1 MLVDKNAVL
10 QVIGS
15 LLKHPQYL
23 SETEKYSLTT
33 DDFTSS
39 FEKVIFAAIYNLY
52 LNGAEKITRVDIDNY
67 LKDYPS
73 SYETFTRE
81 KGLDYLNDAEI
92 LAQEDNFPYYYKRI
106 KKFSCLRQL
115 KKMGYDVSKIYND
128 NPLNIEAQKANEKFD
143 SLEVSDIFTLL
154 KKNLMQVESSF
165 NSSESNET
173 RTAISGLESLIENLQ
188 NEPEIGP
195 KLQGDIF
202 NTIVKGAR
210 KGKYYIRSMGTGV
223 GKAIPNYTIVP
234 TPNGYRRVDE
244 IKVGDYLFDRLGN
257 PTKVLGV
264 YPQKEKKKIF
274 KVYFKSG
281 RIAECCDEHLWS
293 YYKNK
298 SYNNK
303 LHISSLR
310 ELIDSGN
317 LQDEKGVYKYSIP
330 ICKPINY
337 LKKNFNIPPYVLGLI
352 LGDGSFRYTKNQK
365 GFFFSSSDIEL
376 VESICSLMGYNRY
389 KRNSDKNYSWTFESA
404 FDNHRKVWVEDILK
418 DYPELWNVKS
428 EDKFIPDDYMFGDV
442 EQRFDLLA
450 GLLDTDGSIDDKGR
464 IKFSNV
470 SEKIINQVVELCDSL
485 GITTSVAIDNRSH
498 KYTTGKCFNIHI
510 SCDKETKN
518 KLFKLTR
525 KREKAINYFN
535 NNKRVER
542 RDRDSII
549 KIEETNNYA
558 DMTCFYVNNE
568 EHLFLTNRC
577 IVTHNTRSLVGDAC
591 NMAYPVRYNSSLGY
605 WIKEGNSEKV
615 LFVATEQNFDEIQ
628 TLILSYLTDI
638 NEDKIITGNCSD
650 EEKDRI
656 KKAIYIMNE
665 YKDNFLITRMPNPD
679 ITQIKAII
687 RQNYLVHDIQNVF
700 YDYIFSSP
708 SLLSEFRD
716 LKIREDICLMLLSTA
731 LKDLAVE
738 LNIFVMTATQLNAE
752 AEEKKGIK
760 NQSCIRGSRAVID
773 KADVACITA
782 RCTQD
787 ELNILDRLIMSIGK
801 APNQV
806 TDIYKVRRGRW
817 TEVRVWSYMDLGTCR
832 KTDIFIT
839 DGNLNNVPDFEI
851 QFTNVEFEQDFSKIK
866 EVLNIV
872 NDENFSI
879 AAVGKESEK
888 KKEWID
894 LI

>member
-39 FEKVIFAAIYNLY
+39 FEKIIFAAIYNLY

-143 SLEVSDIFTLL
+143 NLEVSDIFTLL

-173 RTAISGLESLIENLQ
+173 RAAINGLENLIENLQ

-244 IKVGDYLFDRLGN
+244 IKVGDYLFDRSGN
-257 PTKVLGV
+257 LTKVLGV

-281 RIAECCDEHLWS
+281 RVAECCDEHLWS
-293 YYKNK
+293 YYTESNKEKLITKSLREIYEESKINNFKYNDFYLYQIPIIKKAKLPERVFGISPYIAGYTNGDKNLREEYLFGSIAQRVELLKGLLAAKGYSYGK
-298 SYNNK
+298 SKTIDYYTVNEELKDNFIG
-303 LHISSLR
+303 LISSLGY
-310 ELIDSGN
+310 LPN
-317 LQDEKGVYKYSIP
+317 LYIEHKEDEQITY
-330 ICKPINY
+330 
-337 LKKNFNIPPYVLGLI
+337 
-352 LGDGSFRYTKNQK
+352 
-365 GFFFSSSDIEL
+365 
-376 VESICSLMGYNRY
+376 
-389 KRNSDKNYSWTFESA
+389 
-404 FDNHRKVWVEDILK
+404 H
-418 DYPELWNVKS
+418 
-428 EDKFIPDDYMFGDV
+428 
-442 EQRFDLLA
+442 
-450 GLLDTDGSIDDKGR
+450 
-464 IKFSNV
+464 IKFSINN
-470 SEKIINQVVELCDSL
+470 SEYKEGVLTDPIIN
-485 GITTSVAIDNRSH
+485 
-498 KYTTGKCFNIHI
+498 
-510 SCDKETKN
+510 
-518 KLFKLTR
+518 
-525 KREKAINYFN
+525 
-535 NNKRVER
+535 
-542 RDRDSII
+542 
-549 KIEETNNYA
+549 IEETNNYT
-558 DMTCFYVNNE
+558 DMTCFYVDND
-568 EHLFLTNRC
+568 EHLFAAGKTWW
-577 IVTHNTRSLVGDAC
+577 ITHNTRSLVGDAC
-591 NMAYPVRYNSSLGY
+591 NMAYPIRFNSSLGY
-605 WIKEGNSEKV
+605 WIKEGNSEKI

-628 TLILSYLTDI
+628 TLILAYLTDI
-638 NEDKIITGNCSD
+638 NEDKIITGNYSE

-656 KKAIYIMNE
+656 RKAIYIMNE
-665 YKDNFLITRMPNPD
+665 YKDNFLISRMPNPD
-679 ITQIKAII
+679 VTQIKAII

-716 LKIREDICLMLLSTA
+716 LKIREDVALLLLSTA

-738 LNIFVMTATQLNAE
+738 LNIFIMTATQLNAE

-760 NQSCIRGSRAVID
+760 NQSVLRGS
-773 KADVACITA
+773 K
-782 RCTQD
+782 
-787 ELNILDRLIMSIGK
+787 
-801 APNQV
+801 
-806 TDIYKVRRGRW
+806 
-817 TEVRVWSYMDLGTCR
+817 
-832 KTDIFIT
+832 
-839 DGNLNNVPDFEI
+839 
-851 QFTNVEFEQDFSKIK
+851 
-866 EVLNIV
+866 
-872 NDENFSI
+872 SI
-879 AAVGKESEK
+879 ADSSESTLKVILEIIK
-888 KKEWID
+888 VENCWKP
-894 LI
+894 LRAN